1 LILLSVTP
9 PRVTAMETKESI
21 RAEFVLGPFAG
32 EEATIPLGE
41 DHLPPAVLWRP
52 KAGSTVPYVRLHLA
66 LGRGWIYKWEPSTPR
81 P

>member
-1 LILLSVTP
+1 
-9 PRVTAMETKESI
+9 METKEST
-21 RAEFVLGPFAG
+21 RAEFVLGPHG
-32 EEATIPLGE
+32 GQEATILLGE

-52 KAGSTVPYVRLHLA
+52 TDGGSTAPYVRLHLA

>member
-1 LILLSVTP
+1 
-9 PRVTAMETKESI
+9 METKEST
-21 RAEFVLGPFAG
+21 RAEFVLGPHG
-32 EEATIPLGE
+32 GQEATILLGE

-52 KAGSTVPYVRLHLA
+52 AEGGSTVPYVRLHLA